1 MRRLIKPSR
10 ITLSLFALFFLFYFV
25 CEAAPAQSEI
35 SGREGQDY
43 SFVLY
48 NNNNGLPTSEA
59 NAIVQSGDGF
69 IWVGGYSGLIR
80 YDGNDFYRY
89 DASAGIASVVSL
101 YVDTRDRLW
110 VGTNDS
116 GIVLYE
122 EGSFSFY
129 GKDEGLPSLSV
140 RSVAE
145 DGAGNIV
152 FATTQGMVYIDVE
165 GELHL
170 IDDSRINT
178 EYICE
183 IKGGTDGRI
192 YGCTLSGDFFYLDEL
207 TVAAFYNG
215 QEMGIGVVSCICP
228 VPDEEGFVYLG
239 TEESTVI
246 YGSMQNGMKD
256 YRTFSAAPQVNI
268 NAIYPEEAERIWI
281 CADNGIGWLDGK
293 GHYKELPDTP
303 MNNSVDEMMVD
314 YEGNRWFASSRQGV
328 MKMVAN
334 RFQDI
339 SRIAG
344 LQSEVVNS
352 TCIYQGD
359 LYIGTDAGLRLLDAD
374 YRQKENVLTRLL
386 EGIRIRCIKEDSA
399 GNLWLCSYSEFG
411 LVCYYGDGTYRIYNK
426 ESGLKSDRIRT
437 VTELSDGTVAVATN
451 GGVSLIK
458 DGSIIDTYDEE
469 DGISNTEILTVC
481 EGDEGRLYLGS
492 DGNGIYVV
500 DGGEVSNLGMKDGL
514 RSEIILRIK
523 KDVRRSLYWIITSNS
538 ISYMKDGQIYTLSH
552 FPYSNNFDMYFDENG
567 GIWVLGSSGIYVLNG
582 EQMLQDREPE
592 YLFYDMSC
600 GLPCVA
606 TANSRSY
613 LSEEGDLYISGARGV
628 SCININEQQA
638 ADEAIRLSVPF
649 VDVDGELL
657 PLQDGKVLR
666 IPADCRRLT
675 IHAYAFTYSLQNSR
689 LSYYLEGFDK
699 EPASVSR
706 QELQPVSYTN
716 LSGGKYIFHFSVL
729 DTMTGREVN
738 TISVTLIKEKRIYE
752 EGVFWIA
759 VILAAAFLL
768 SVLAVAYIRNKTG
781 KLVKKQRENKIFI
794 NQMIQAFATCIDLKD
809 KYTKGHSF
817 RVARYAALLAEKM
830 GYDKNQVSNI
840 YDIALLHDIGKITV
854 PDEILNKPEELT
866 EEEYAV
872 MKQHAQNGYDILKK
886 IEISPELSLGAGY
899 HHERMD
905 GNGYPFGKKGEE
917 IPKIA
922 QIIAAAD
929 TFDTMN
935 STRPYRERM
944 KMEDILAELRRIA
957 GTQLNAEIV
966 QLMIALIESGELY
979 VGRSGD

>member
-1 MRRLIKPSR
+1 MRRLIKLSC
-10 ITLSLFALFFLFYFV
+10 ITLPLFAIFFLFSIV
-25 CEAAPAQSEI
+25 CEAAPPKSNVLGQK
-35 SGREGQDY
+35 GQDY

-59 NAIVQSGDGF
+59 NAIVQSEDGF

-89 DASAGIASVVSL
+89 DSSIGIASVVSL
-101 YVDTRDRLW
+101 YVDAKDRLW
-110 VGTNDS
+110 IGTNDS
-116 GIVLYE
+116 GIVLYK
-122 EGSFSFY
+122 EGEFSFF

-140 RSVAE
+140 RSIAE

-152 FATTQGMVYIDVE
+152 FATTQGMVCIDVQ

-183 IKGGTDGRI
+183 IKQGADGRI
-192 YGCTLSGDFFYLDEL
+192 YGCTLGGDFFYLEGL
-207 TVAAFYNG
+207 TVAAFYSG
-215 QEMGIGVVSCICP
+215 QELGIGVISCICP
-228 VPDEEGFVYLG
+228 ALEKEGFVYLG

-246 YGSMQNGMKD
+246 YGDMRNGMKD
-256 YRTFSAAPQVNI
+256 YQTFSAAPQVNI
-268 NAIYPEEAERIWI
+268 NAIYPESPERIWI
-281 CADNGIGWLDGK
+281 CADNGIGWLDGS
-293 GHYKELPDTP
+293 GHYSELQDIP

-314 YEGNRWFASSRQGV
+314 YEGNLWFASSRQGV
-328 MKMVAN
+328 MKLVGN

-344 LQSEVVNS
+344 LKNEVVNS

-359 LYIGTDAGLRLLDAD
+359 LYIGTDSGLRLLDAD
-374 YRQKENVLTRLL
+374 YRQKENVLTELL

-411 LVCYYGDGTYRIYNK
+411 LICYDGDGTYQIYNK
-426 ESGLKSDRIRT
+426 ESGLQSDRIRT
-437 VTELSDGTVAVATN
+437 VTELADGTIAVATN
-451 GGVSLIK
+451 GGLSLIK
-458 DGSIIDTYDEE
+458 DGSVIGTYDEE
-469 DGISNTEILTVC
+469 DGISNTEILTIC
-481 EGDEGRLYLGS
+481 EGDDGKLYLGS

-500 DGGEVSNLGMKDGL
+500 DDGEVYNLGMKDGL

-523 KDVRRSLYWIITSNS
+523 KDVKRSLYWIITSNS

-552 FPYSNNFDMYFDENG
+552 FPYSNNFDMYFDESG

-582 EQMLQDREPE
+582 EQMLRDEESE

-613 LSEEGDLYISGARGV
+613 LSEDGDLYISGARGV
-628 SCININEQQA
+628 SCININEKQT
-638 ADEAIRLSVPF
+638 ADEAIKLSVPF
-649 VDVDGELL
+649 VDVDGELM
-657 PLQDGKVLR
+657 PLRDGEVLR
-666 IPADCRRLT
+666 IPADCMRLT
-675 IHAYAFTYSLQNSR
+675 IHAYAFTYSLQNPR
-689 LSYYLEGFDK
+689 LNYYLEGFDK

-716 LSGGKYIFHFSVL
+716 LGGGKYIFHFSVI

-752 EGVFWIA
+752 NGLLWILL
-759 VILAAAFLL
+759 VLAAALL
-768 SVLAVAYIRNKTG
+768 ISVIAVVYTRNKTG
-781 KLVKKQRENKIFI
+781 KLVKKQKENRIFI

-817 RVARYAALLAEKM
+817 RVARYAAMLAEKM
-830 GYDKNQVSNI
+830 GYDKNEVSNI
-840 YDIALLHDIGKITV
+840 YDIALLHDIGKITI

-905 GNGYPFGKKGEE
+905 GQGYPFGKKEEE

-922 QIIAAAD
+922 QIIAVAD

-935 STRPYRERM
+935 STRPYRQRM
-944 KMEDILAELRRIA
+944 KMEDILAELKRIA
-957 GTQLNAEIV
+957 GTQLNTEIV
-966 QLMIALIESGELY
+966 QLMIALIESGEID
-979 VGRSGD
+979 GKAKG